1 MPDIFFAQKPTSAS
15 ALVGDDPATLQ
26 AFLRSN
32 GLTEREMIQPG
43 RAYSL
48 ENDDVFTLSTLRRL
62 NSLPMPERMCL
73 ARSAETMG
81 EEAHIL
87 KVFFE
92 THLSPEKIQEING
105 LVGAGATAAFARL
118 NGFQQALVKYQE
130 ALLNLTRAHKS
141 GGTGVGARRI
151 QAENMARSAYQTLQK
166 AYQTE
171 LNRISPEAL
180 RGKNRGNA
188 LSNADR
194 GILLASRSSSAR
206 PDARL
211 FVADATDAGR
221 MGSLSRILN
230 NTGRLAIV
238 ADAGLRANKI
248 HATYENGGDWLRE
261 SSVQM
266 TGFGF
271 AGAAGGL
278 TGKYT
283 ILAGTA
289 LAAKAGLLVAGP
301 VGWAVLGVIV
311 TVGVF
316 AGLGAG
322 SIADKRG
329 RNIAAGIWDR
339 S

>member
-1 MPDIFFAQKPTSAS
+1 MPDIFFAQRLTSAS
-15 ALVGDDPATLQ
+15 ALVGDDPATLE

-32 GLTEREMIQPG
+32 GLTERETIQPG

-48 ENDDVFTLSTLRRL
+48 ATDDIFTLSTLRRL

-73 ARSAETMG
+73 ARSAEAMG

-141 GGTGVGARRI
+141 GGSGLGARRI
-151 QAENMARSAYQTLQK
+151 QAENVARSAYQTLQK

-248 HATYENGGDWLRE
+248 HVTYENGGDWLRE

-266 TGFGF
+266 TGFGT
-271 AGAAGGL
+271 AGVVGGL
-278 TGKYT
+278 TGKYAV
-283 ILAGTA
+283 IGGTA
-289 LAAKAGLLVAGP
+289 LAAKAGLIVAGP
-301 VGWAVLGVIV
+301 VGWAVLGVVV
-311 TVGVF
+311 TVGVL

-322 SIADKRG
+322 LYADQKG
-329 RNIAAGIWDR
+329 QNFASMLWDR
-339 S
+339 

>member
-1 MPDIFFAQKPTSAS
+1 MPDIFFAQRPTSAS
-15 ALVGDDPATLQ
+15 ALVGDDPATLE

-32 GLTEREMIQPG
+32 GLSERETIQSG
-43 RAYSL
+43 RAYSFAT
-48 ENDDVFTLSTLRRL
+48 DDTFTLSTLRRL
-62 NSLPMPERMCL
+62 NSLPVQERMCI
-73 ARSAETMG
+73 AGSAGAMG
-81 EEAHIL
+81 DDAHFL

-105 LVGAGATAAFARL
+105 LVGAGATAAFTRL

-130 ALLNLTRAHKS
+130 ALLALTRAHEFS
-141 GGTGVGARRI
+141 GPGAGARRI
-151 QAENMARSAYQTLQK
+151 QAENMARSAYEALQK

-171 LNRISPEAL
+171 LNRISPQAL

-194 GILLASRSSSAR
+194 GILLSSRSSSVR

-230 NTGRLAIV
+230 NTGRLAVV

-248 HATYENGGDWLRE
+248 HTTYENGGDWLRE

-266 TGFGF
+266 TGFGT
-271 AGAAGGL
+271 AGVVGGL
-278 TGKYT
+278 AGKYT
-283 ILAGTA
+283 VVGGTA

-301 VGWAVLGVIV
+301 VGWAVLGVVV
-311 TVGVF
+311 TVGVL

-322 SIADKRG
+322 LYADRKG
-329 RNIAAGIWDR
+329 QNFASMLWDR
-339 S
+339 

>member
-15 ALVGDDPATLQ
+15 ALVGDDPATLE

-32 GLTEREMIQPG
+32 GLSEKETIQPG

-48 ENDDVFTLSTLRRL
+48 ATDDIFTLSTLRKL
-62 NSLPMPERMCL
+62 NSLPTPERMCL
-73 ARSAETMG
+73 ARSAEAMG

-92 THLSPEKIQEING
+92 THLPPEKMQEING
-105 LVGAGATAAFARL
+105 LVGAGATAAFTRL

-130 ALLNLTRAHKS
+130 ALLNLTRVHNAS
-141 GGTGVGARRI
+141 GPGVGTRRI
-151 QAENMARSAYQTLQK
+151 QAQTMARNAYRTLQE

-194 GILLASRSSSAR
+194 GVLLASRSSSAR
-206 PDARL
+206 PDTRL

-230 NTGRLAIV
+230 NTGRLAVV

-248 HATYENGGDWLRE
+248 HTTYENGGDWLRE

-266 TGFGF
+266 TGFGT
-271 AGAAGGL
+271 AGVVGGL
-278 TGKYT
+278 AGKYT
-283 ILAGTA
+283 VIGGTA
-289 LAAKAGLLVAGP
+289 LAAKAGLIVAGP
-301 VGWAVLGVIV
+301 VGWAVLGVVV
-311 TVGVF
+311 TVGVL

-322 SIADKRG
+322 LYADQKG
-329 RNIAAGIWDR
+329 QNFASMLWDR
-339 S
+339 

>member
-1 MPDIFFAQKPTSAS
+1 M
-15 ALVGDDPATLQ
+15 
-26 AFLRSN
+26 
-32 GLTEREMIQPG
+32 
-43 RAYSL
+43 
-48 ENDDVFTLSTLRRL
+48 
-62 NSLPMPERMCL
+62 
-73 ARSAETMG
+73 ARSAEAMG
-81 EEAHIL
+81 EDAHIL

-92 THLSPEKIQEING
+92 THLPPEKIQEING

-141 GGTGVGARRI
+141 GGPGVGARRI

-166 AYQTE
+166 AYQAE

-211 FVADATDAGR
+211 FVADAADAGR

-248 HATYENGGDWLRE
+248 HTAYENGGDWLRE

-278 TGKYT
+278 AGKYT
-283 ILAGTA
+283 ILGGTA

-301 VGWAVLGVIV
+301 VGWAVLGVV
-311 TVGVF
+311 VAVGVL
-316 AGLGAG
+316 AGVGAG

-329 RNIAAGIWDR
+329 RNIAAGTWDR